1 MRTVLR
7 STLIKDVRDFPVFE
21 ELFDRFFSLP
31 KASPPTDSGAG
42 PPPHRETAPEP
53 PEVVAEQN
61 PASGQPDDDTAHED
75 PLDIRDYFGDA
86 QMATHFNSN
95 QDPDDFSLVEFGQNL
110 VLSRNRDLLDEVMR
124 KAMRL
129 LKARRM
135 KSAGRAGGRVEL
147 QRGDCRAGRG
157 GDRRCGD
164 RIAG

>member
-1 MRTVLR
+1 MIGSSACPRRRHRPIPAPDHRRTAKPRR
-7 STLIKDVRDFPVFE
+7 SRRKWSRSKIRP
-21 ELFDRFFSLP
+21 
-31 KASPPTDSGAG
+31 A
-42 PPPHRETAPEP
+42 
-53 PEVVAEQN
+53 
-61 PASGQPDDDTAHED
+61 ASGQPDGDTAHED

-135 KSAGRAGGRVEL
+135 KSAGRAS
-147 QRGDCRAGRG
+147 
-157 GDRRCGD
+157 
-164 RIAG
+164 